1 MSTETCPRIIESPFR
16 SLARGDSWNAG
27 KPPSTFPNCVS
38 TSSSPISLAG
48 TATEQMLLS
57 SPLDPLVTHAKPS
70 RTVDKH
76 PHALGVGHLAGGVP
90 EVELGQVAAQMLLA
104 DRVVRPVQR
113 PLQLGQL
120 LGLVG
125 RHHAPDVF
133 PLGMVDRLVRCHL
146 GTDGR
151 VGGRFVVD
159 ILPTAEAGGF
169 LIASGGHANTSSRVV
184 DASSGRCA

>member
-90 EVELGQVAAQMLLA
+90 EVELV
-104 DRVVRPVQR
+104 
-113 PLQLGQL
+113 
-120 LGLVG
+120 
-125 RHHAPDVF
+125 HSF
-133 PLGMVDRLVRCHL
+133 ELVRE
-146 GTDGR
+146 
-151 VGGRFVVD
+151 
-159 ILPTAEAGGF
+159 EAGQM
-169 LIASGGHANTSSRVV
+169 
-184 DASSGRCA
+184 RCPVWRAWGAHREQGQRAMWTRRA

>member
-90 EVELGQVAAQMLLA
+90 EVELAQVAAQVLLA

-113 PLQLGQL
+113 PLQLAEEA

-133 PLGMVDRLVRCHL
+133 PLGVVDRLVRWHL

-151 VGGRFVVD
+151 VGGRFVVA
-159 ILPTAEAGGF
+159 ILPPPEAGGV
-169 LIASGGHANTSSRVV
+169 LIAS
-184 DASSGRCA
+184 